1 MNNASILW
9 SSIHVTSS
17 TISQLQHEQNRMNL
31 KILKKVY
38 SDDITIY
45 PSSFV
50 DINTIVVS
58 CEDDRLIMEGNT
70 DIKTDNPLSFK
81 IQINYKDLGRKA
93 SVDQG
98 RHCLPDP
105 CYYNRETER
114 LHWNDPD
121 DKSSIN
127 TSHFIKMDQA
137 RGLLVQNIASLYS
150 NLAEKDAITMNFLK
164 ASVNL

>member
-58 CEDDRLIMEGNT
+58 CEGDRLIMNGN
-70 DIKTDNPLSFK
+70 ICVKNANPNPFK
-81 IQINYKDLGRKA
+81 IQINYKD
-93 SVDQG
+93 
-98 RHCLPDP
+98 P
-105 CYYNRETER
+105 CYYNCETER

-137 RGLLVQNIASLYS
+137 HGILVQNIASLYA